1 MYFWQSLNFMEE
13 ITIHGKVFIPYIT
26 FEEIEHAIKRIANTI
41 YEEHKNDVPVF
52 IGVLNGVV
60 MFMSDFLKQYPGE
73 CEISFLKMTSY
84 EGTESTGKVN
94 LQMDIPMDLTDRH
107 VVILE
112 DIVDTGNT
120 LEALH
125 KVLETKKTRSI
136 KIATLLY
143 KPEAYKKDLKI
154 DLIALTIPDK
164 FVVGYGLDYDGL
176 GRNLPDIYQIK
187 M

>member
-1 MYFWQSLNFMEE
+1 MEE
-13 ITIHGKVFIPYIT
+13 IRIHDKVFIPYIT
-26 FEEIEHAIKRIANTI
+26 FEEIEHAIKRMANTI
-41 YEEHKNDVPVF
+41 YEQHKNEVPVF

-60 MFMSDFLKQYPGE
+60 MFMSDFLKQYPGQ
-73 CEISFLKMTSY
+73 CEISFLKMVSY
-84 EGTESTGKVN
+84 EGTCSTGEVK
-94 LQMDIPMDLTDRH
+94 LHMDIPMDLTGRH
-107 VVILE
+107 VIILE
-112 DIVDTGNT
+112 DIIDTGNT

-125 KVLETKKTRSI
+125 EILRTKNAKSI

-143 KPEAYKKDLKI
+143 KPEAYKKELNI

-187 M
+187 Q